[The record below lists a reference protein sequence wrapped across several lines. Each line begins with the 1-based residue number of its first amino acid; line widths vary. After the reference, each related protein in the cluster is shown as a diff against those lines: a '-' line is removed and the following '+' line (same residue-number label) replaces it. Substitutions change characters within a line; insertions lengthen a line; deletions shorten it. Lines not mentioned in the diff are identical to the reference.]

1 MCSVFHSCF
10 DQRKIFLSSVCV
22 SEQRMRNESQTVKK
36 KPENPIPQSFIA
48 LNPAWKRLLC
58 GLFCIQIRCTVE
70 KLKQNHVKSYRKA
83 VL

>member
-36 KPENPIPQSFIA
+36 KNENPIPQSFIT

-58 GLFCIQIRCTVE
+58 RLFCIQIRCTVE

>member
-1 MCSVFHSCF
+1 MRKKS
-10 DQRKIFLSSVCV
+10 QRL
-22 SEQRMRNESQTVKK
+22 RKK
-36 KPENPIPQSFIA
+36 KQKKNENPIPQSYIV